1 MASRQKK
8 GCIFPK
14 AILPSRASIL
24 EFGFSQGP
32 TFRKFTMSE
41 QPPPEKTSEPKSSR
55 NGQPPQAKGPNWRV
69 MILFSLAL
77 GVLIMAYM
85 SSTEKDGKKIDF
97 AQFRNALEK
106 EQVLI
111 DPMLLPSVKDKEPAD
126 QVKALK
132 ELKLT
137 PESRLKFVTK
147 ETTTSGQV
155 KGFMDTTEYRD
166 LSKTPE
172 LQKFRVAI
180 DISLDE
186 REVDR
191 LRREHS
197 VPLILSPERINAAD
211 YKNITLKELRTW
223 VAKGEVEFTGEN
235 ALKLYK
241 ISNSNDAVLEGVR
254 KVWPAKSGAKPE
266 FKPFTVVVNLF
277 AISEEE
283 RKLLESARA
292 TPKSNTMS
300 FILIQILPILLI
312 VGLLLFLFFFQ
323 MKNVGKGAMNFGKS
337 KAKLLAMDK
346 GHVTF
351 KDVAGIHE
359 AKEELY
365 EIVDFLKAPKKFE
378 KLGANIPKGVLMVG
392 PPGTGKT
399 LLARA
404 IAGEADVP
412 FFSISGSDFVEMFVG
427 VGASRV
433 RDMFEQGKKNSPCI
447 VFIDE
452 IDAVGRHRGHGM
464 GGGHDEREQTLNALL
479 VEMDGFDSRSGVIIV
494 AATNRPDVLDPA
506 LLRPGRFD
514 RQVRVSL
521 PDVVGREQILKVH
534 VKHIKIAADTDL
546 SLVARGTPG
555 FSGAELA
562 NLINEAALLAARLGK
577 KEVTLV
583 EMEEARDKV
592 RWGRERRSLA
602 LSDKEKE
609 NTAFHEAGHAILNI
623 LCEHTDALH
632 KVTIIPRGP
641 SLGMAMFLPKE
652 DKFSY
657 RRAELIDQL
666 CVAMGGRV
674 AEEIV
679 FGNPTNGAMGDIR
692 QATSIARK
700 MVCEWGMSE
709 ELGMVEYGSD
719 SNTEMFVPNE
729 GKSYS
734 EETARKIDF
743 EIKILIDNAYQR
755 AVDMLTEHRASLDL
769 IAKALLEYETLDG
782 EQITDLLFKGEMT
795 KPLSPP
801 TPPEPP
807 LAPPIDEPTPKKVEE
822 EKEDDD
828 PLAGEVV
835 GAPA

>member
-1 MASRQKK
+1 MSQQR
-8 GCIFPK
+8 P
-14 AILPSRASIL
+14 PESP
-24 EFGFSQGP
+24 QGP
-32 TFRKFTMSE
+32 KDPNSP
-41 QPPPEKTSEPKSSR
+41 QGAPKS
-55 NGQPPQAKGPNWRV
+55 GPNWRV
-69 MILFSLAL
+69 LILFALAI
-77 GVLIMAYM
+77 GVLAMAWRYN
-85 SSTEKDGKKIDF
+85 SDSARNKEIDF
-97 AQFRNALEK
+97 AEFRATYDRG
-106 EQVLI
+106 QVLI
-111 DPMLLPSVKDKEPAD
+111 DPANIESVKNLKDPAEKE
-126 QVKALK
+126 KILREMK
-132 ELKLT
+132 LKLDDKLRFIT
-137 PESRLKFVTK
+137 TESAA
-147 ETTTSGQV
+147 SGKLRGMRDV
-155 KGFMDTTEYRD
+155 TEYRD
-166 LSKTPE
+166 LNATPE
-172 LQKFRVAI
+172 KVPFRVVI
-180 DISLDE
+180 DTDLHQKQLQDLLGNKGLKVSTTDQAQVNSEQLGAASSFQE
-186 REVDR
+186 
-191 LRREHS
+191 LRRWLAYNE
-197 VPLILSPERINAAD
+197 VILE
-211 YKNITLKELRTW
+211 
-223 VAKGEVEFTGEN
+223 GEN
-235 ALKLYK
+235 ALKLTK
-241 ISNSNDAVLEGVR
+241 VSGTSDAILEGIYLNF
-254 KVWPAKSGAKPE
+254 PE
-266 FKPFTVVVNLF
+266 KGDGELAPEWESFSVDVLLF
-277 AISEEE
+277 QLTEAD
-283 RKLLESARA
+283 RALLTA
-292 TPKSNTMS
+292 TAFPEKESNTMQVV
-300 FILIQILPILLI
+300 LIQILPIVLI
-312 VGLLLFLFFFQ
+312 IAVLFFLFRFQ
-323 MKNVGKGAMNFGKS
+323 MKNAGKGAMNFGKS
-337 KAKLLAMDK
+337 KAKLLSVDK
-346 GHVTF
+346 SRVTF

-365 EIVDFLKAPKKFE
+365 EIVDFLKSPKKFE

-404 IAGEADVP
+404 IAGEAEVP

-479 VEMDGFDSRSGVIIV
+479 VEMDGFDARSGVIII

-521 PDVVGREQILKVH
+521 PDVIGREQILNVH
-534 VKHIKIAADTDL
+534 AKKIKIAAETDL
-546 SLVARGTPG
+546 GIVARGTPG

-562 NLINEAALLAARLGK
+562 NLINEAALLAARQGK
-577 KEVTLV
+577 KEVTIV

-602 LSDKEKE
+602 LSAKEKE
-609 NTAFHEAGHAILNI
+609 NTAYHEAGHAILNI
-623 LCEHTDALH
+623 LCEHTDPLH

-674 AEEIV
+674 AEEIT
-679 FGNPTNGAMGDIR
+679 FGNPTNGAMGDIS

-709 ELGMVEYGSD
+709 ALGMVEYGGEAGGD
-719 SNTEMFVPNE
+719 MFTARE

-734 EETARKIDF
+734 EDTARQIDF
-743 EIKILIDNAYQR
+743 EIKNLIDSSYQR
-755 AVDMLTEHRASLDL
+755 AMALLNEHRDSLAL
-769 IAKALLEYETLDG
+769 IAQALLDYETLSG
-782 EQITDLLFKGEMT
+782 VQITELLEKGEMSN
-795 KPLSPP
+795 PPSMP
-801 TPPEPP
+801 TPPDLP
-807 LAPPIDEPTPKKVEE
+807 LAPSSEDPKKETPALDEE
-822 EKEDDD
+822 EGDD